1 MEDRTAEKLEKEIR
15 DLKDEVR
22 KLKKLDSF
30 VQDKYEDLL
39 KKEEAYLGEINES
52 IERELT
58 VIILGTV
65 KKTINKEMV
74 ALKMLRRHLRNQVRH
89 QVVKDIKNSIDHL
102 IPDIKKMIKEE
113 VRKVSLDIMNQLKRQ
128 TGKQLEKEVVEQIKE
143 STSALIE
150 QKEESERRAIM
161 DQLTGAFNRR
171 YFETRLEE
179 ELNLAKRFRNSMC
192 LIMFDIDF
200 FKKVNDT
207 YGHQAGDAVLQEVV
221 VAAKSCLSS
230 ADFLCR
236 YGGEEFAV
244 ILSETKISEAID
256 IAERIRKAVE
266 EHTFYSG
273 ETLINITISL
283 GIAEY
288 PEHAILKEAIIAKAD
303 GALYTAKRSGR
314 NNTKIAIK

>member
-1 MEDRTAEKLEKEIR
+1 MEDRSPEKLEKEIR
-15 DLKDEVR
+15 GLKEDIA

-30 VQDKYEDLL
+30 VQEKYEDLL

-65 KKTINKEMV
+65 KKTINKEMT
-74 ALKMLRRHLRNQVRH
+74 ALKMLRRHLRNQVRR

-102 IPDIKKMIKEE
+102 IPEIKHLIKEE

-150 QKEESERRAIM
+150 QKEESERRAII

-192 LIMFDIDF
+192 LVMFDIDF
-200 FKKVNDT
+200 FKRVNDT
-207 YGHQAGDAVLQEVV
+207 YGHQAGDTVLQEVV

-244 ILSETKISEAID
+244 IMPETKISEAID
-256 IAERIRKAVE
+256 IAERIRKSIE
-266 EHTFYSG
+266 EHTFYGG

-283 GIAEY
+283 GISEY

-303 GALYTAKRSGR
+303 GALYTAKKSGR

>member
-1 MEDRTAEKLEKEIR
+1 MEDRIQERFEKDIR
-15 DLKDEVR
+15 DLKEEVK
-22 KLKKLDSF
+22 KLKNLDSF
-30 VQDKYEDLL
+30 IQEKYEDLL

-89 QVVKDIKNSIDHL
+89 QVMKDIKNSIDHL
-102 IPDIKKMIKEE
+102 MPDIKKMIKEE

-273 ETLINITISL
+273 EALINITISL

>member
-1 MEDRTAEKLEKEIR
+1 MDDKRAEKLEKEMR
-15 DLKDEVR
+15 ELKSEVNSI
-22 KLKKLDSF
+22 KQLGAY
-30 VQDKYEDLL
+30 VQEKYEELL

-65 KKTINKEMV
+65 KKTINKEMA
-74 ALKMLRRHLRNQVRH
+74 ALKMLRRHLRNQVRR
-89 QVVKDIKNSIDHL
+89 QVIKNIETSINHL
-102 IPDIKKMIKEE
+102 MPEIKHMIKEE

-150 QKEESERRAIM
+150 QKEESERRAII

-171 YFETRLEE
+171 YFETKLEE

-236 YGGEEFAV
+236 YGGEEFTV

-256 IAERIRKAVE
+256 IAERIRKTVE
-266 EHTFYSG
+266 EHTFYG
-273 ETLINITISL
+273 GDKIINITISL

-303 GALYTAKRSGR
+303 GALYTAKKSGR

>member
-1 MEDRTAEKLEKEIR
+1 MEDRTPEKFEKEIR
-15 DLKDEVR
+15 DLKDEVK

-30 VQDKYEDLL
+30 VQEKYEDLL

-89 QVVKDIKNSIDHL
+89 QVMKDIKNSIDYL

-192 LIMFDIDF
+192 LIMLDIDF